1 MELILAKVC
10 NIRKLMISKPE
21 FRCYSRGDLVKL
33 AVEKFKHIILRTQR
47 ILGSNVMGALGGSN
61 DNYVDIISYNTHHLR
76 SACIIPK
83 MHMMGVIKSG
93 LKSVQRKNYFDTCDQ
108 SVQP

>member
-1 MELILAKVC
+1 M
-10 NIRKLMISKPE
+10 
-21 FRCYSRGDLVKL
+21 KL